1 MAVKSRHTREMSQYP
16 KACIIGAGISGL
28 SMAKALKDKGVP
40 FDCFEMSDQVGGN
53 WVFKNKNGR
62 SSAYR
67 SLHIDTSKERLQ
79 LDDFPVALS
88 DPHLPD
94 YPHHTHVAK
103 YMADY
108 GDHFGL
114 RPLITFNTEVKHAE
128 RLPDGVWRVTLST
141 GESGHYDALF
151 VCNGHH
157 WDARWPEPRFPGKFD
172 GIEMHSH
179 DYIDPF
185 DPVDMRGKKV
195 IVVGIGNSGVDIS
208 SDLGQRGLADKVYI
222 STRRGAHVMPL
233 YLFGKPADKGKTV
246 SWLPLPLQRRII
258 EFLVW
263 MNVGK
268 MENYGLPKPD
278 HRLLET
284 HPTCSGTFLTRV
296 GSGDITPKP
305 NIAEL
310 RGTQVLFTD
319 GSLVDADVI
328 IYATGY
334 KISFPFF
341 DERFLSAPGNKLPLF
356 HRAIRPGLDNLFF
369 IGLAQPLPTLINFG
383 ELQAKWLAELMVGS
397 YLPPSTAEMEASIA
411 HDEKR
416 FLGHVVKTPRHTMQC
431 DYDLFRVEIAREL
444 KRGQQRARTSGARP
458 LIEPRAHRYEL
469 SREAAE

>member
-1 MAVKSRHTREMSQYP
+1 MSP
-16 KACIIGAGISGL
+16 LPRACIIGAGISGL
-28 SMAKALKDKGVP
+28 STAKALKDKGVP

-79 LDDFPVALS
+79 LDDFPIVLS
-88 DPHLPD
+88 DPRLPD

-103 YMADY
+103 YMSDY
-108 GDHFGL
+108 CDHFGL
-114 RPLITFNTEVKHAE
+114 RPLITFGMEVKKAE
-128 RLPDGVWRVTLST
+128 RLPDGVWRVALSR
-141 GESGHYDALF
+141 GEIRHYDALF

-157 WDARWPEPRFPGKFD
+157 WDPRWPEPRFPGRFS

-185 DPVDMRGKKV
+185 EPIDMRGKNV
-195 IVVGIGNSGVDIS
+195 IVVGIGNSGIDIS
-208 SDLGQRGLADKVYI
+208 SDLGQRGIAEQVYI

-246 SWLPLPLQRRII
+246 SWLPLLVQRRIL

-263 MNVGK
+263 LNVGR
-268 MENYGLPKPD
+268 MENYGLPRPD

-284 HPTCSGTFLTRV
+284 HPSCSGIFLTRV
-296 GSGDITPKP
+296 GSGDVIPKP
-305 NIAEL
+305 DIAEL
-310 RGTQVLFTD
+310 MGNEVRFTD
-319 GSLVDADVI
+319 GSVVHAEVI

-334 KISFPFF
+334 KITFPFF
-341 DERFLSAPGNKLPLF
+341 DEHFLSAPGNKLPLF
-356 HRAIRPGLDNLFF
+356 RRAIQPGIDNLFF

-383 ELQAKWLAELMVGS
+383 ELQAKWLAELMVGT
-397 YLPPSTAEMEASIA
+397 YVPPPLAEMQASIA
-411 HDEKR
+411 YDEQR

-431 DYDLFRVEIAREL
+431 DYDLYKIEIRKEL
-444 KRGQQRARTSGARP
+444 RRGQLRARKRSGRP
-458 LIEPRAHRYEL
+458 WIEARAHLHEDRWA
-469 SREAAE
+469 AAE

>member
-1 MAVKSRHTREMSQYP
+1 MLPLLKV
-16 KACIIGAGISGL
+16 CIIGAGISGL
-28 SMAKALKDKGVP
+28 STAKALKDNNVP

-53 WVFKNKNGR
+53 WVFKNKNRR

-79 LDDFPVALS
+79 LDDFPIVLS
-88 DPHLPD
+88 DPRLPD

-103 YMADY
+103 YMSDY
-108 GDHFGL
+108 CDHFGL
-114 RPLITFNTEVKHAE
+114 RPLITFETEVKKAE
-128 RLPDGVWRVTLST
+128 RLPDGVWRVGLSN
-141 GESGHYDALF
+141 GEIRHYDVLF

-157 WDARWPEPRFPGKFD
+157 WNPRWPEPPFPGRF
-172 GIEMHSH
+172 GGVEMHSH

-185 DPVDMRGKKV
+185 DPVDMRGKAV

-208 SDLGQRGLADKVYI
+208 SDLGQRGIAERVYI

-233 YLFGKPADKGKTV
+233 YLFGVPADKGKTV
-246 SWLPLPLQRRII
+246 GWLPLVVQRRIL

-268 MENYGLPKPD
+268 MENYGLPRPD

-284 HPTCSGTFLTRV
+284 HPTCSGIFLTRV
-296 GSGDITPKP
+296 GHGDIVPKP

-310 RGTQVLFTD
+310 RGKKVQFTD
-319 GSLVDADVI
+319 GSVVDADII

-334 KISFPFF
+334 KITFPFF
-341 DERFLSAPGNKLPLF
+341 DENFLSAPANKLPLF
-356 HRAIRPGLDNLFF
+356 RRAIKPGIDNLFF

-383 ELQAKWLAELMVGS
+383 ELQAKWLAELMVGN
-397 YLPPSTAEMEASIA
+397 YVPPPIEEMQASIA
-411 HDEKR
+411 HDERR

-431 DYDLFRVEIAREL
+431 DYDLYKVEIRKELREGR
-444 KRGQQRARTSGARP
+444 KRARKLGGRP
-458 LIEPRAHRYEL
+458 WIEPRAHRHDNVVI
-469 SREAAE
+469 AAE